1 MKLEYLTMRN
11 DMIGDIWI
19 VGDENHVVDISLTE
33 EDWLNFRQTYDV
45 QHNEQNSILQEAKR
59 QLNEYFSG
67 KRKQFDLPIK
77 FLKGTPFQ
85 QKVWKQLLQIPYG
98 KTITYGEL
106 AAAIQQPKAVR
117 AVGQANRKNPLAI
130 IIPCHRVIGKDG
142 KLTGYSGNRTDLKE
156 KLLKLEGADCV

>member
-1 MKLEYLTMRN
+1 VKLEYLTMQN
-11 DMIGDIWI
+11 DIIGNIWI
-19 VGDENHVVDISLTE
+19 VGDDHYIIDISLTE
-33 EDWLNFRQTYDV
+33 QDWLEFQQTHDV
-45 QHNEQNSILQEAKR
+45 ELNEQNSILQEAKR
-59 QLNEYFSG
+59 QLEEYFSG
-67 KRKQFDLPIK
+67 KRKQFNLPFKIMN
-77 FLKGTPFQ
+77 GTPFQ

-106 AAAIQQPKAVR
+106 AAAIQNPKAVR

>member
-117 AVGQANRKNPLAI
+117 AVGQANRRNPLAI